1 MQGGFSTFPPQQK
14 LRTPNLAAVMTEE
27 PQPKALMTW
36 DVAVPQVST
45 DVVLMVN
52 NRSYSSVSE

>member
-1 MQGGFSTFPPQQK
+1 MQGGFSTFSPQQK

-52 NRSYSSVSE
+52 NRSCF